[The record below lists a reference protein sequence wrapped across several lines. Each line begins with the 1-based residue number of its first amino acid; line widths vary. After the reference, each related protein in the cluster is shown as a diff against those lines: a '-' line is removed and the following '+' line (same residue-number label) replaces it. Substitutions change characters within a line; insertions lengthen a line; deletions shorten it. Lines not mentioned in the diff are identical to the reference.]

1 MEEEAPQRRWK
12 ITMKPEVLHS
22 IQLQREKY
30 ERYLKTTNNTANR
43 EVWRVYDHVADDL
56 FAELLGQALGQAA
69 KDMEAYCEKVI
80 LDEFQIVPSTSNNN
94 NA

>member
-1 MEEEAPQRRWK
+1 MAEEAPPRRWK

>member
-1 MEEEAPQRRWK
+1 MRQEVPEEVPRRWK

-22 IQLQREKY
+22 IKLQREKY
-30 ERYLKTTNNTANR
+30 ERYLKTNNNTANR
-43 EVWRVYDHVADDL
+43 EVWRVYDHVAEDL

-69 KDMEAYCEKVI
+69 RDMEAYCEKVI
-80 LDEFQIVPSTSNNN
+80 LDEFQIPNN